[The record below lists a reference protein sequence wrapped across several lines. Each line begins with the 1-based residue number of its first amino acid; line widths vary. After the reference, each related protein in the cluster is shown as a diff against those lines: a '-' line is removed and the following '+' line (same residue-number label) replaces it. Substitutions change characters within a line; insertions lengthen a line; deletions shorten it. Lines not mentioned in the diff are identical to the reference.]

1 MSIYNEIV
9 IDLSYLEEVS
19 GGNNEFIIEMIDL
32 FLAQTPGHI
41 DELLAAVSAMDWKKI
56 AELAHKVKPTL
67 AFMGVESVKEV
78 MAEIE
83 SNGRNEENYEDIVVK
98 INQLQ
103 EVFTTIYA
111 KLEIKK
117 QELLQNN

>member
-41 DELLAAVSAMDWKKI
+41 DELLTAVSAKDWKKI

-117 QELLQNN
+117 QELL

>member
-1 MSIYNEIV
+1 MNINNEIV
-9 IDLSYLEEVS
+9 IDLTYLEEVS
-19 GGNNEFIIEMIDL
+19 GGNNEFIVEMIDL
-32 FLAQTPGHI
+32 FLAQTPAHI
-41 DELLAAVSAMDWKKI
+41 DELIAAVSAKEWKKI

-67 AFMGVESVKEV
+67 AFMGVESVKEK

-83 SNGRNEENYEDIVVK
+83 SNGRNEENYEDIVSE

-103 EVFTTIYA
+103 EVFKTIYA

-117 QELLQNN
+117 KELLQSN